1 MCREGKVKQAA
12 LVQRRRPPPPP
23 TGLDLAKSTVLHQSG
38 IRPRVG
44 EWVSKQHPMNIRP
57 RQGGWVS
64 RNSHPKDEV
73 AAVTAGTPTTMF
85 GPGGLSS

>member
-64 RNSHPKDEV
+64 RNSHPRNKD
-73 AAVTAGTPTTMF
+73 MK
-85 GPGGLSS
+85 